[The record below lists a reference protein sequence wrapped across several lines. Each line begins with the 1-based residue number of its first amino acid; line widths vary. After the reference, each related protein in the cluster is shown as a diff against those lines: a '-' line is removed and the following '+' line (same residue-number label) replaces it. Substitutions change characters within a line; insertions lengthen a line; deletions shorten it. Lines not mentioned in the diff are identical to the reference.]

1 VVRWARARRA
11 RWARPRRPRIISA
24 VVIAGLAVAGC
35 AIPTQHEPSA
45 IPAGH
50 VPFGLLNHQ
59 LPTTTTTQPKA
70 SVQVKI
76 FLLGPNRKLVEET
89 RVVQV
94 PAPLKLVV
102 GSLLG
107 GPLQKEETARISTA
121 LPSSVHVV
129 SATLSKNPPIAT
141 VNFNQAFGEITG
153 SSSEL
158 AVAQVVFTVVTASTL
173 DTGVVFEI
181 DGQTIS
187 VPIANGAQW
196 TGPVYLSQFLA
207 NGP

>member
-1 VVRWARARRA
+1 MI
-11 RWARPRRPRIISA
+11 P
-24 VVIAGLAVAGC
+24 GLALAGC
-35 AIPTQHEPSA
+35 AIPTQRQPSA
-45 IPAGH
+45 IPSGH

-76 FLLGPNRKLVEET
+76 FLLGPNRRLVEET
-89 RVVQV
+89 RVVPV
-94 PAPLKLVV
+94 PAALKSVIIQ
-102 GSLLG
+102 LLG
-107 GPLQKEETARISTA
+107 GPIQKEETARISTA
-121 LPSSVHVV
+121 LPNSVQVI

-153 SSSEL
+153 SSTEL

-173 DTGVVFEI
+173 DTGVIFEI

-187 VPIANGAQW
+187 VPVASGAQVS
-196 TGPVYLSQFLA
+196 GPVYLSQFLT